1 MTDTTPAPPRCA
13 VLIGPYLSGK
23 TTLLEALLFS
33 AGAIH
38 RKGSITEGNTVGD
51 SSPEARA
58 REMSVEPNFAHGE
71 YLGESWSF
79 IDCPGSVELSQD
91 SRNALMA
98 ADVAV
103 LVTEPEPERAL
114 TLAPIFHFLDDHQ
127 IPHMLFVNKIE
138 KANVHVQDLLQSLQA
153 VSQKPLVLRQVPIRD
168 GDDITGFVDLA
179 SERAWRYNKDQP
191 SEQIEIP
198 DAIKAREGEARQQ
211 MLEFLADYDDEL
223 LEQLLEDQVPE
234 PAEIY
239 AQLAKD
245 LQAELIVPVLLG
257 SAENGYGIRRLWKAL
272 RHEVSGP
279 SVAAERQK
287 IPEGEGFTAAV
298 IKTLHAAHTGKLTMA
313 RVWRGSLKEG
323 TPLGGERPSGL
334 YAMMGGE
341 AQKIATANAGDLVAF
356 GRLEEVSTGDLLT
369 EAGGDSESGILW
381 PAVKSPVFALGVAPV
396 NRQDEVK
403 LSSAVQ
409 RLIEEDPSLA
419 VEHNAST
426 HQMLLWGQG
435 EIHLKLAVERMKS
448 KYNVDVEVERPLT
461 AYKETIRKG
470 IQQHA
475 RFKRQTG
482 GHGQFGDVHLEIKPL
497 PRSGG
502 FEFIDKIVGGAVPRN
517 YIPAVEKGIKD
528 YMSTGPLGF
537 PVVDISAKL
546 YDGQYHNVDSSDQA
560 FQIAGRMAMS
570 EGMPKCDPV
579 LLEPIC
585 EVTISVPQ
593 NFTNKIHGL
602 VSGRRGQILGFEA
615 REGWTGWDQ
624 LKCYMPQAE
633 LHDLVIE
640 LRSLTLGVGSFDWNF
655 DHLQELTG
663 KPAEKVIAARKEAD
677 AA

>member
-38 RKGSITEGNTVGD
+38 RKGSIAEGNTVGD

-127 IPHMLFVNKIE
+127 IPHILFVNKIE
-138 KANVHVQDLLQSLQA
+138 KANVHVRDLLQSLQA

-257 SAENGYGIRRLWKAL
+257 SAENGYCIRCFL
-272 RHEVSGP
+272 
-279 SVAAERQK
+279 
-287 IPEGEGFTAAV
+287 
-298 IKTLHAAHTGKLTMA
+298 
-313 RVWRGSLKEG
+313 
-323 TPLGGERPSGL
+323 
-334 YAMMGGE
+334 
-341 AQKIATANAGDLVAF
+341 
-356 GRLEEVSTGDLLT
+356 
-369 EAGGDSESGILW
+369 
-381 PAVKSPVFALGVAPV
+381 
-396 NRQDEVK
+396 
-403 LSSAVQ
+403 
-409 RLIEEDPSLA
+409 
-419 VEHNAST
+419 
-426 HQMLLWGQG
+426 
-435 EIHLKLAVERMKS
+435 
-448 KYNVDVEVERPLT
+448 
-461 AYKETIRKG
+461 
-470 IQQHA
+470 
-475 RFKRQTG
+475 
-482 GHGQFGDVHLEIKPL
+482 
-497 PRSGG
+497 
-502 FEFIDKIVGGAVPRN
+502 
-517 YIPAVEKGIKD
+517 
-528 YMSTGPLGF
+528 
-537 PVVDISAKL
+537 
-546 YDGQYHNVDSSDQA
+546 
-560 FQIAGRMAMS
+560 
-570 EGMPKCDPV
+570 
-579 LLEPIC
+579 
-585 EVTISVPQ
+585 
-593 NFTNKIHGL
+593 
-602 VSGRRGQILGFEA
+602 
-615 REGWTGWDQ
+615 
-624 LKCYMPQAE
+624 
-633 LHDLVIE
+633 
-640 LRSLTLGVGSFDWNF
+640 
-655 DHLQELTG
+655 
-663 KPAEKVIAARKEAD
+663 
-677 AA
+677 